1 MLKNIKSIVILKK
14 VFSYL
19 RIKRKFDLIKHNKII
34 QNRLDINL
42 LDYKI
47 YSGKYI
53 VYEEKGKAK
62 EFSVLTNNL
71 VFEGGYLNGRRNG
84 KGKEY
89 YNYENENHNKHLK
102 FEGNYLN
109 GKRHGK
115 GIKYYLN
122 GEIKFKGEYLNG
134 NKWTGNGYD
143 QYSYDEYKYQLNN
156 GQGIVKKF
164 DRRKN
169 IKFEGHYL
177 NGKKNGLGIEYDFLN
192 KIQIFKGEYLNGK
205 RWNGFKIDENKN
217 VIFDLKNGNG
227 FIRYGDKYKSRSEY
241 LNGERNG
248 VTKEYHST
256 DYFSYLRFEGEYIN
270 GKKNG
275 KGKEY
280 DRYRNVIYEGEYL
293 NNYRKKGKLYLN
305 GILEYEGEFLVGK
318 KWTGKGYDENGKV
331 IYELIE
337 GTGTIKE
344 YEKDSGEYIPKQLI
358 YEGEMLKG
366 KLLNGIKYKYKD
378 RELIAT
384 VEYIEGKIWNG
395 EVEEYNKYDELIFDG
410 EYKNGVRWNGKGIE
424 YSEDGETKYKV
435 TYENGTCKRN
445 FCLIF

>member
-1 MLKNIKSIVILKK
+1 MLKNIKSTYLVDII
-14 VFSYL
+14 FSYIDEREKL
-19 RIKRKFDLIKHNKII
+19 KII
-34 QNRLDINL
+34 KYNKSLQKIINISIIN
-42 LDYKI
+42 YK
-47 YSGKYI
+47 YFTGKYI
-53 VYEEKGKAK
+53 IYESNGKGK
-62 EFSVLTNNL
+62 EYNGQYDRLL
-71 VFEGGYLNGRRNG
+71 FEGEYLNGQRNG

-177 NGKKNGLGIEYDFLN
+177 NGKKNGLGIEYDFKN
-192 KIQIFKGEYLNGK
+192 EIQIFKGEYLDGK
-205 RWNGFKIDENKN
+205 RWNGYKIDNDKN

-227 FIRYGDKYKSRSEY
+227 FIKYGYKQKSKSEY

-248 VTKEYHST
+248 ITKEYY
-256 DYFSYLRFEGEYIN
+256 DNCYLRFEGEYIN

-280 DRYRNVIYEGEYL
+280 FKGKITFEGEYL
-293 NNYRKKGKLYLN
+293 NNYRKKGKLYFD

-318 KWTGKGYDENGKV
+318 KWSGKGYDEDGKV
-331 IYELIE
+331 IYELHE
-337 GTGTIKE
+337 GTGVVN
-344 YEKDSGEYIPKQLI
+344 EYIDHIDNNFFRHIQLI
-358 YEGEMLKG
+358 YEGEILKG
-366 KLLNGIKYKYKD
+366 KFFNGKKYKYKD
-378 RELIAT
+378 CKLIST
-384 VEYIEGKIWNG
+384 VEYLEGKVWNG
-395 EVEEYNKYDELIFDG
+395 QV
-410 EYKNGVRWNGKGIE
+410 
-424 YSEDGETKYKV
+424 
-435 TYENGTCKRN
+435 
-445 FCLIF
+445 